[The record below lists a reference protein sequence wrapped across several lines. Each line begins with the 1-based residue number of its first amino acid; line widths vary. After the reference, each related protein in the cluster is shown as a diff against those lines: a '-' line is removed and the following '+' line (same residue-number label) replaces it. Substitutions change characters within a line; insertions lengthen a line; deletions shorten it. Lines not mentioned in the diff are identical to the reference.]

1 MTAPVKANFPPPPS
15 CSQSPSLPGTS
26 ATSTLQ
32 LLQKA
37 HPEVPAPSRPTPE
50 ALTLAHPPPHRCL
63 GPTAEG
69 GQRHVKSWIPKVES

>member
-50 ALTLAHPPPHRCL
+50 ALTLAHPPTQVPRPDCR
-63 GPTAEG
+63 GV
-69 GQRHVKSWIPKVES
+69 QRHVKSWIPKVES